1 MLTLRKKK
9 KSQKLINKAK
19 DFVYAYKKGLIV
31 ILCILIFVLIA
42 TYYGVD
48 RWIITGSVVV
58 FGFFT
63 QAFTIVLSIISL
75 IPVIGPIIVYIV
87 SMPFFL
93 ILNGLGYIVFFISF
107 RKGAKTGENTKE
119 IMKQAF
125 LSRIITTAVLV
136 GIVIGFILG
145 KLL

>member
-1 MLTLRKKK
+1 MLILRKKK
-9 KSQKLINKAK
+9 GRKLINKAK
-19 DFVYAYKKGLIV
+19 DFFHAYKKGLIV
-31 ILCILIFVLIA
+31 ILCILIFILIA

-48 RWIITGSVVV
+48 RWIITGLVVV

-63 QAFTIVLSIISL
+63 QAFTIILSIISL
-75 IPVIGPIIVYIV
+75 IPVIGPIIVYVV

-107 RKGAKTGENTKE
+107 RKGAKTGEDTKQ
-119 IMKQAF
+119 IVKQAF
-125 LSRIITTAVLV
+125 LSRIITSAVLV

>member
-1 MLTLRKKK
+1 MLILKKK
-9 KSQKLINKAK
+9 RSQKLINKVK
-19 DFVYAYKKGLIV
+19 DFVSAYKKGLLL
-31 ILCILIFVLIA
+31 ILCILIFVLIT

-63 QAFTIVLSIISL
+63 QAFTIILSIVSL

-93 ILNGLGYIVFFISF
+93 ILNGLGYIVLFVSF
-107 RKGAKTGENTKE
+107 RKGAKTAEDTKQ
-119 IMKQAF
+119 IMTQAF
-125 LSRIITTAVLV
+125 LSRIITSAVLV